1 MLKSHREF
9 LKSLSSAPGVYR
21 MMDASGEVLYVGKAR
36 NLRRRVTSYFRKSA
50 LDTKSQA
57 LVAAVVRIETT
68 VTHTENEALLLE
80 HNLIKTLKPRYNI
93 LLRDD
98 KSYPYIYISLEQ
110 EFPRLGFHRGAKM
123 APGRYFGPFP
133 NSLAVR
139 ESLNLM
145 QKVFLLRDCEDTVF
159 RNRSRP
165 CLHYQIHRCS
175 APCVGFV
182 AKEAYRQDVRH
193 AEMFLNGRSS
203 SVVDELAR
211 LMEAASLR
219 HDYEEAAVLRDRIAA
234 LRQIQERQYVS
245 AEEGEAD
252 VLSVA
257 SGAGVVCVEMMCI
270 RGGRNLGSRAFFP
283 NIGIEHQPQEI
294 LGQFVARHYL
304 EYPPP
309 DHIYLDRRIEG
320 QALLQEVLSERS
332 GRRVALSVPVRGLKQ
347 RWIKM
352 ASINAEDELRRR
364 LAARTTLEDRF
375 DALSEAL
382 ELDQRVER
390 IECFDISHTQGEA
403 TVASNVSFD
412 RAGPVKSDYRRY
424 NIEGTDG
431 DDYEALRQTVRRRYA
446 RMKPEAGK
454 RPDIVLIDGGRG
466 QLNAVLEAAREV
478 GAEDLL
484 FIGVAKGPGRR
495 PGDEELILADR
506 DGALRLPADAP
517 ALHLIQS
524 VRDEAHRF
532 AISGH
537 RRRRDKQRVTSEL
550 ERIPG
555 VGQKRRQALLRHL
568 GGLRF
573 VARAGI
579 EDLAKVPG
587 ISPDLAKRIYDTFHE
602 GIA

>member
-1 MLKSHREF
+1 MLEGYREF
-9 LKSLSSAPGVYR
+9 LKSLSSSPGVYR
-21 MMDASGEVLYVGKAR
+21 MMDVSGEVLYVGKAR

-57 LVAAVVRIETT
+57 LMAAVARIEIT

-80 HNLIKTLKPRYNI
+80 HNLIKTLKPRFNV

-98 KSYPYIYISLEQ
+98 KSYPYIYLSLEQ
-110 EFPRLGFHRGAKM
+110 EFPRLGFHRGAKS

-133 NSLAVR
+133 SSAAVR

-182 AKEAYRQDVRH
+182 AKETYQQDVRH
-193 AEMFLNGRSS
+193 AVMFLNGRSY
-203 SVVDELAR
+203 SVVDELAK

-252 VLSVA
+252 VLAVA
-257 SGAGVVCVEMMCI
+257 SRAGVVCVEMMCI

-283 NIGIEHQPQEI
+283 KIGIEHKPQEI
-294 LGQFVARHYL
+294 LAQFVARHYL

-320 QALLQEVLSERS
+320 QMLLQEVLSERS
-332 GRRVALSVPVRGLKQ
+332 GRRVALSVPARGLKQ

-352 ASINAEDELRRR
+352 AAINAEDELRRR
-364 LAARTTLEDRF
+364 LAAHTTLDDRF

-382 ELDQRVER
+382 EIGHRLER
-390 IECFDISHTQGEA
+390 IECFDISHTHGEA

-412 RAGPVKSDYRRY
+412 RSGPIKSDYRRY
-424 NIEGTDG
+424 NIEGTGG
-431 DDYEALRQTVRRRYA
+431 DDYEALRQAVRRRYA
-446 RMKPEAGK
+446 RMKSETGK

-466 QLNAVLEAAREV
+466 QLNAVLGAARDV

-484 FIGVAKGPGRR
+484 FIGVAKGPARR

-506 DGALRLPADAP
+506 EQALALSADAP